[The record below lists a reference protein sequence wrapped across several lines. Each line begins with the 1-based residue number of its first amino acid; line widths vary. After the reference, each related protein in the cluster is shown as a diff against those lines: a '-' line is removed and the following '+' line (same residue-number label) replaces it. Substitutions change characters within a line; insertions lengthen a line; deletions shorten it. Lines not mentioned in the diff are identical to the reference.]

1 MNHLLYALR
10 CSVFPFKYF
19 FRSSL
24 KEQIADWVVCQ
35 QEGDPTYLDD
45 EKQFSMKIHKTLHSG
60 ICYGRLQTVLNDD
73 LGNCLCREDR
83 QCVAGRGRDCQ
94 PRAFNRTITLRT

>member
-73 LGNCLCREDR
+73 LGNCLCREDGDVIVSLGLSIE
-83 QCVAGRGRDCQ
+83 Q
-94 PRAFNRTITLRT
+94 LRFEHKTKLC